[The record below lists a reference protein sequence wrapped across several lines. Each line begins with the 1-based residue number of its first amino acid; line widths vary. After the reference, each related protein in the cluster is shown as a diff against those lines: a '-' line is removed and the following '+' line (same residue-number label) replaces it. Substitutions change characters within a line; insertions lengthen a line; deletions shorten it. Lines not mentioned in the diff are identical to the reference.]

1 MFGSATIVEGFAAE
15 LINPWCPNSMFESS
29 YAEIHFHKMQL
40 VTSLEFGSA
49 ATLPQITV
57 QYSAVGADV
66 WLNYEDEQYQ
76 DNVS

>member
-1 MFGSATIVEGFAAE
+1 
-15 LINPWCPNSMFESS
+15 MFESS

-40 VTSLEFGSA
+40 VTSVEFGSPA
-49 ATLPQITV
+49 ANTALLPRITV